1 VRLDTL
7 GAAGDHGDVDDVGEA
22 LGIELSGSLVSAAV
36 ASVGARTTFEVGL
49 TGSAM
54 NRGRNSSSWMGGRA
68 RLERRK
74 CGATCC

>member
-1 VRLDTL
+1 VRLVTL
-7 GAAGDHGDVDDVGEA
+7 SAAGDHEDVGEA
-22 LGIELSGSLVSAAV
+22 LGIELSSCLVSAAF

-49 TGSAM
+49 TGSAI
-54 NRGRNSSSWMGGRA
+54 NRGSNSSSWMGGRA